1 MSSTHT
7 PGEESPDDDDIFPFI
22 VDATTDR
29 GQHILCKNLLLNLF
43 EPGISPCKTEFP
55 DVKIKRQIIDHYLKD
70 ICNLTQQYGIYSI
83 EFSSPNQNHS
93 KYVIQTDDLDL
104 EFSKVFSEY
113 IKSIQYH
120 NSQRANSI
128 FANEVFA
135 IIYSYISILENEI
148 PIPNVSPTETSK
160 HIRVRHEITLL
171 SSFLNIIQEN
181 FTKDE
186 VSQHTKHDL
195 QKILAWFIIDYFTHN
210 IDLISHARKNFR
222 PQNSNDDTAITE
234 QSDYVWYPEWS
245 HYAFINIPQSI
256 SSQAISTISYVRDYV
271 KVTPLTIDATPL
283 NYNTFLPDMQ
293 NNSLNSTVIHNENL
307 NGTRNLTQQDIQTP
321 SHFINEEIVHTTTT
335 QQSISPI
342 RPNLTTP
349 RNTNSSQTQVTLQS
363 TAKPS
368 VAPKYSHM
376 DYQTYRPMTIPS
388 KTRKTFTRNNFA
400 EHNYNYTHSSK
411 TNYPPRR
418 NFNNYT
424 RSRNW
429 DNPMAQTNSVNFQ
442 TNLHP
447 PQDRSENYP
456 FFQQNKNKKQTSYQM
471 DYLSS
476 DDEFLQ
482 PDIFAPYN
490 QEYRGQGVQKPHT
503 NHRIFSP
510 QPIDTQ
516 NQQPIQQQNP
526 INTQYFQPIQQQ
538 NPMIT
543 HSYQPTQMQNE
554 IPLPYYLQQHE
565 ITRNQL
571 SNFSQMPNAA
581 ESLQMTMNP
590 YLMGGSSITSNKPL
604 MVFTGTDPE
613 YSVEDYLNA
622 VTANLILNIGPE
634 PINTPLHQNWIHRRT
649 ALIQTTLDGAAQ
661 KWFSV
666 LPLEIKSN
674 WKRFTQEFS
683 KMFDSERNKQQQRVL
698 CNEIRRLPN
707 ETIKQLA
714 VRIETLVRKAYSL
727 NTHDYKNTKM
737 TEILMM
743 TLTAQLRKIA
753 IKKKASHPSS
763 IREPDLD
770 FRKLVDKLEQAEIT
784 MKLEET
790 ENLKLQ
796 YVNRIETNT
805 TSINN
810 IQESDTDLVE
820 KITEILN
827 IYEKHPNFKGKPSFK
842 KWCNYCR
849 RYGHSISECRQK
861 QQDNQNKPQKY
872 KEPNKSFYQ
881 YMKKD
886 QNLPNKNVYS
896 NNSSGKPLPNNTN
909 YTRNQSPHN
918 SSYRGR
924 SPERRNTQNS
934 SQNYYNR
941 PNSKNNY
948 SRSNSNT
955 TQFVSRS
962 NSQSRNRYYPNNYS
976 RNSSYNRNRNYSNNR
991 NRSYS
996 NNRNQNYPNNRSRN
1010 NSYKRSNY
1018 NRPNNNYQN
1027 RSRNNSQNR
1036 HSSYNNRYRNC
1047 SQSPHRNNNH
1057 YNNSNNRHRSST
1069 PKHQRHINQVQ
1080 SNPETTSDPPG
1091 IDDTVNDTLQL
1102 NQINCG
1108 SSDSE
1113 SETENTISINMI
1125 AVENDYEP
1133 IIYEQPFSS
1142 HIYENQS
1149 ELLHN
1154 YYIEPIHSTP
1164 TTQETN
1170 AINTTNQSNENDK
1183 TKCLN
1188 TNHIYQNIQKEQPKE
1203 KIWTIPFLLESPRNK
1218 EFQPPDLEI
1227 DFLIDSGA
1235 ESNIINIPTWNE
1247 IKTLHPKLTPLETSS
1262 KLATAQG
1269 STLINYGKIQLFLL
1283 PTRTMEQNK
1292 ILTKPFKQIFHITDI
1307 KHNIIGIPFISK
1319 YIPTINIL
1327 NSKILIKDKYTKTKD
1342 TYLTFFQR
1350 LNKQPPFFS
1359 KFYPIYNQQR
1369 KHLKPLSGNIYN
1381 FSIKQVHQYDKKQ
1394 NKQKFYMSDFEFKPI
1409 HKFFKITISSIKYL
1423 KNSNSDIISLH
1434 VYNNTPYQV
1443 TLPLGLLG
1451 YCETNATILPIHEK
1465 AYRVNNILQLLDI
1478 CQSTILNEELSINN
1492 IISNEKRN
1500 TDYFTKTAYFKPT
1513 FNINNYTE
1521 NQQKFLT
1528 MFNFQHSQITQDEF
1542 EKLAKQLI
1550 KYSSVYATSKFDVGK
1565 ISSSLHLPLKPDAVF
1580 KKQRASKVPIHLHD
1594 KVNRLL
1600 DILEQYNIISP
1611 VNKEEQPKGN
1621 TFVNPV
1627 IILAKGESL
1636 NIVLDARYLNSLIDE
1651 SKCNWPIE
1659 PIQVILTKINGKYF
1673 TTADMNSAYNQM
1685 PLDEQSRRLT
1695 QFVIGNQQYEFNRLF
1710 YGISIGP
1717 AAFSA
1722 FMSKIFST
1730 TNTQEKRNHLFR
1742 RCFHAITD

>member
-1 MSSTHT
+1 MRSTHT

-22 VDATTDR
+22 VDATNDR
-29 GQHILCKNLLLNLF
+29 GQHIFCKNLLLNLF

-128 FANEVFA
+128 FTNEVFA

-171 SSFLNIIQEN
+171 SSFLNIIKEN
-181 FTKDE
+181 FTKEE
-186 VSQHTKHDL
+186 VSSHTKHDL

-210 IDLISHARKNFR
+210 IDLISQARKSFR

-234 QSDYVWYPEWS
+234 QSDYVWDPEWS
-245 HYAFINIPQSI
+245 HPAFINFPQSI

-271 KVTPLTIDATPL
+271 RVIPLTIDATPL

-307 NGTRNLTQQDIQTP
+307 IGTRNLTHQDIQTP

-349 RNTNSSQTQVTLQS
+349 RNTNPSQTQVTLQS
-363 TAKPS
+363 TVKPS
-368 VAPKYSHM
+368 VAPKYSHI
-376 DYQTYRPMTIPS
+376 DYQTYRPMKIPS

-400 EHNYNYTHSSK
+400 EHNYNYTHPSK
-411 TNYPPRR
+411 TNYPPRK
-418 NFNNYT
+418 NTNNHI

-429 DNPMAQTNSVNFQ
+429 DNPMASTNTVNFQ
-442 TNLHP
+442 TNSHP
-447 PQDRSENYP
+447 PQDRSENYQ
-456 FFQQNKNKKQTSYQM
+456 FFQQNKNKNKKQTSYQM

-476 DDEFLQ
+476 DDDFLQ

-490 QEYRGQGVQKPHT
+490 QEYRGQGVQKPPT

-516 NQQPIQQQNP
+516 NQQPIQTQNP
-526 INTQYFQPIQQQ
+526 INTHYFQPIQQQ

-543 HSYQPTQMQNE
+543 HSYQPTQRQNE

-634 PINTPLHQNWIHRRT
+634 PINTPLHQNWIHQRT

-666 LPLEIKSN
+666 LPIEKKSN

-727 NTHDYKNTKM
+727 NTHYYKNTKM

-743 TLTAQLRKIA
+743 TLTPQLRKIA
-753 IKKKASHPSS
+753 IKKRASHPSS

-796 YVNRIETNT
+796 YVNRIETNST
-805 TSINN
+805 NINN

-872 KEPNKSFYQ
+872 KEPSKSFYQ

-924 SPERRNTQNS
+924 SPERRHTQNP
-934 SQNYYNR
+934 SQNHYNR
-941 PNSKNNY
+941 PNSRNNY

-962 NSQSRNRYYPNNYS
+962 NSQSRNRYYPNNQS

-996 NNRNQNYPNNRSRN
+996 NNRNQYYPNNRSRN
-1010 NSYKRSNY
+1010 NSYNRSNG
-1018 NRPNNNYQN
+1018 NYQN

-1036 HSSYNNRYRNC
+1036 HSSYNNRYRNY

-1113 SETENTISINMI
+1113 SDTENTLSINMI

-1164 TTQETN
+1164 TTQKTN
-1170 AINTTNQSNENDK
+1170 GINTTNQPMRM
-1183 TKCLN
+1183 T
-1188 TNHIYQNIQKEQPKE
+1188 
-1203 KIWTIPFLLESPRNK
+1203 
-1218 EFQPPDLEI
+1218 
-1227 DFLIDSGA
+1227 
-1235 ESNIINIPTWNE
+1235 
-1247 IKTLHPKLTPLETSS
+1247 
-1262 KLATAQG
+1262 
-1269 STLINYGKIQLFLL
+1269 
-1283 PTRTMEQNK
+1283 
-1292 ILTKPFKQIFHITDI
+1292 
-1307 KHNIIGIPFISK
+1307 
-1319 YIPTINIL
+1319 
-1327 NSKILIKDKYTKTKD
+1327 
-1342 TYLTFFQR
+1342 
-1350 LNKQPPFFS
+1350 
-1359 KFYPIYNQQR
+1359 
-1369 KHLKPLSGNIYN
+1369 
-1381 FSIKQVHQYDKKQ
+1381 KQ
-1394 NKQKFYMSDFEFKPI
+1394 N
-1409 HKFFKITISSIKYL
+1409 
-1423 KNSNSDIISLH
+1423 
-1434 VYNNTPYQV
+1434 
-1443 TLPLGLLG
+1443 
-1451 YCETNATILPIHEK
+1451 A
-1465 AYRVNNILQLLDI
+1465 
-1478 CQSTILNEELSINN
+1478 
-1492 IISNEKRN
+1492 
-1500 TDYFTKTAYFKPT
+1500 
-1513 FNINNYTE
+1513 
-1521 NQQKFLT
+1521 
-1528 MFNFQHSQITQDEF
+1528 
-1542 EKLAKQLI
+1542 
-1550 KYSSVYATSKFDVGK
+1550 
-1565 ISSSLHLPLKPDAVF
+1565 
-1580 KKQRASKVPIHLHD
+1580 
-1594 KVNRLL
+1594 
-1600 DILEQYNIISP
+1600 
-1611 VNKEEQPKGN
+1611 
-1621 TFVNPV
+1621 
-1627 IILAKGESL
+1627 
-1636 NIVLDARYLNSLIDE
+1636 
-1651 SKCNWPIE
+1651 
-1659 PIQVILTKINGKYF
+1659 
-1673 TTADMNSAYNQM
+1673 
-1685 PLDEQSRRLT
+1685 
-1695 QFVIGNQQYEFNRLF
+1695 
-1710 YGISIGP
+1710 
-1717 AAFSA
+1717 
-1722 FMSKIFST
+1722 
-1730 TNTQEKRNHLFR
+1730 
-1742 RCFHAITD
+1742 